1 MEYTEENVAD
11 ALITGLADQEIKQ
24 GILGE
29 PNQPLTIE
37 RAMAYVESKEIAK
50 VSISQLDPNN
60 LVNALRSK
68 YKKLPR
74 QGQPLPDVDDSKCY
88 FCGKTGHGKYPA
100 LPTRS
105 TECKAFG
112 HKCSNCGKTNHSE
125 TVCKS
130 KPPPRPLTENAVFNQ
145 VCNVSTHGAN
155 KHHTLRRLVAK
166 LLPDDYIKL
175 RLPQRSRPAVIN
187 IDGVA
192 DTGCQSCLVGAHIL
206 QKLGISKADLI
217 PVTQRMQAANN
228 SGIQILGAILLEFK
242 LSGTEPCSKQMVYI
256 SRLFL
261 SREACSE
268 LGMIPR
274 GFPSTVVGA
283 TSSIVLP
290 EKKKSGPTKQ
300 ETKRPCNCPTRSQP
314 PTRPIPLPVP
324 ATEANSG
331 VLEQHLRT
339 IFKAST
345 FNTCCLQPLPMMA
358 GPPLRLNID
367 PEATPV
373 MAHKAASVPVHWE
386 GKVKEHLDRDV
397 CLGVIEKVPVGT
409 PDTWCQ
415 RMMIVGESNGEPRRV
430 IDFQPLNT
438 MLLERLITPSPL
450 TTKLETYP
458 GR

>member
-1 MEYTEENVAD
+1 M
-11 ALITGLADQEIKQ
+11 
-24 GILGE
+24 
-29 PNQPLTIE
+29 
-37 RAMAYVESKEIAK
+37 
-50 VSISQLDPNN
+50 
-60 LVNALRSK
+60 
-68 YKKLPR
+68 
-74 QGQPLPDVDDSKCY
+74 
-88 FCGKTGHGKYPA
+88 
-100 LPTRS
+100 
-105 TECKAFG
+105 
-112 HKCSNCGKTNHSE
+112 
-125 TVCKS
+125 
-130 KPPPRPLTENAVFNQ
+130 
-145 VCNVSTHGAN
+145 
-155 KHHTLRRLVAK
+155 
-166 LLPDDYIKL
+166 
-175 RLPQRSRPAVIN
+175 IN

-242 LSGTEPCSKQMVYI
+242 LSGTEPCSKQMVYVTPNI

-268 LGMIPR
+268 LGMITQ
-274 GFPSTVVGA
+274 GFSSTVVGA
-283 TSSIVLP
+283 TSSIMLP
-290 EKKKSGPTKQ
+290 EKKKSEPTKQ
-300 ETKRPCNCPTRSQP
+300 DTKRPCNCPTRSQP

-324 ATEANSG
+324 ATEAYRG

-345 FNTCCLQPLPMMA
+345 FNTCCHQPLPMMA

-397 CLGVIEKVPVGT
+397 RLGVIEKVPVGT

-415 RMMIVGESNGEPRRV
+415 RMMIVGKSNGEPRRV

-438 MLLERLITPSPL
+438 HVTRETHHTKSPYHQARDVPRQMKKSVFDAWNGYHSVPLHPEDTHFTTFITAWGRYRYLTAPQGYKASGDGYTARFDNLVEDITNKTKCVDDTLI
-450 TTKLETYP
+450 
-458 GR
+458 